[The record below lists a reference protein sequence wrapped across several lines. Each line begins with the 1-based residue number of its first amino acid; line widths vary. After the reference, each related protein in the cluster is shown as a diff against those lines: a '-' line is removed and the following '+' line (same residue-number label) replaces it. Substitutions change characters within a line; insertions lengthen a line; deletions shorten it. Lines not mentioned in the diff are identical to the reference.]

1 MPAGTIV
8 GLVGESGCGKTT
20 LGRALIGVMAKSA
33 RIAGGSIDFDGR
45 ELTALGDG
53 ERRAMRW
60 RDIAF
65 IPQSAMN
72 ALDPV
77 YRIGTQLIHI
87 LTERGGLDRAA
98 ARRRI
103 G

>member
-1 MPAGTIV
+1 
-8 GLVGESGCGKTT
+8 
-20 LGRALIGVMAKSA
+20 MAKSA

-65 IPQSAMN
+65 VPQSAMN
-72 ALDPV
+72 SLDPV
-77 YRIGTQLIHI
+77 YRIGDQLIAYP
-87 LTERGGLDRAA
+87 D
-98 ARRRI
+98 
-103 G
+103 